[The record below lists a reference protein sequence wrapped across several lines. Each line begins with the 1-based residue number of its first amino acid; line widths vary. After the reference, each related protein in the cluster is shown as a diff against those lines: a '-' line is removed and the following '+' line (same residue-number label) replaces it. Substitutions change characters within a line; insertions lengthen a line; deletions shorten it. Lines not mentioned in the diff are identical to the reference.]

1 VDAGGPD
8 RKGTE
13 MAVTIDE
20 MHVEVQ
26 ESPPVAN
33 SATAAAQPKKDLDLN
48 QAIEILRERNLR
60 LRAD

>member
-1 VDAGGPD
+1 
-8 RKGTE
+8 

-26 ESPPVAN
+26 PNAPAA
-33 SATAAAQPKKDLDLN
+33 SAPEQGADAKKDIQLHE
-48 QAIEILRERNLR
+48 AIEMLRERKLR

>member
-1 VDAGGPD
+1 
-8 RKGTE
+8 

-26 ESPPVAN
+26 EPAKAAPA
-33 SATAAAQPKKDLDLN
+33 APAAAEPKDVN
-48 QAIEILRERNLR
+48 LRDALEMLHTRTLR

>member
-1 VDAGGPD
+1 
-8 RKGTE
+8 

-26 ESPPVAN
+26 ESQAPTTPSTP
-33 SATAAAQPKKDLDLN
+33 SAEPKKDVDLSE
-48 QAIEILRERNLR
+48 AIEMLRERRFR

>member
-1 VDAGGPD
+1 
-8 RKGTE
+8 

-26 ESPPVAN
+26 SSPAPASAPVAGPD
-33 SATAAAQPKKDLDLN
+33 SKKN
-48 QAIEILRERNLR
+48 VALREAMEMLHERKLR

>member
-1 VDAGGPD
+1 
-8 RKGTE
+8 

-26 ESPPVAN
+26 SPAPESAPSPAAEPP
-33 SATAAAQPKKDLDLN
+33 KDVD
-48 QAIEILRERNLR
+48 LREAMTLFGERTAR

>member
-1 VDAGGPD
+1 
-8 RKGTE
+8 

-26 ESPPVAN
+26 ESPPPVN
-33 SATAAAQPKKDLDLN
+33 SSNATAEPKKDVDLN
-48 QAIEILRERNLR
+48 QAMEMLLERKLR

>member
-1 VDAGGPD
+1 
-8 RKGTE
+8 

-26 ESPPVAN
+26 QAQPAA
-33 SATAAAQPKKDLDLN
+33 SAPAGGEEPKKDVD
-48 QAIEILRERNLR
+48 LREAMQVLHERKHR

>member
-1 VDAGGPD
+1 
-8 RKGTE
+8 

-26 ESPPVAN
+26 QAP
-33 SATAAAQPKKDLDLN
+33 AAANPAASSEEPKQDLN
-48 QAIEILRERNLR
+48 LNEALQVLLERKLR

>member
-1 VDAGGPD
+1 
-8 RKGTE
+8 

-26 ESPPVAN
+26 NSPPSAN
-33 SATAAAQPKKDLDLN
+33 SATAQTEPKKEVDLYE
-48 QAIEILRERNLR
+48 AIEMLRERKLR